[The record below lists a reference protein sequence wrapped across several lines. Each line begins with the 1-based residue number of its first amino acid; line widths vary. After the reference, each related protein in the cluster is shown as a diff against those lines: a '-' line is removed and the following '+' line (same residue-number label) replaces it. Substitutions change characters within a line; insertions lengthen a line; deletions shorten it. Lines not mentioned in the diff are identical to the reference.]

1 MKPLYTLIIFISFS
15 ICVNAQVLIDAD
27 GSATLESSAIL
38 DVQSTEKGFL
48 PPRLS
53 WPEMQA
59 IENPAEGLMIYNTTA
74 NCMYVYNGTKWF
86 VIEYCDCGSVTD
98 YEGNY
103 YETVL
108 IGDQCW
114 MAENLRSSKYS
125 DGVDI
130 SGDYYKDA
138 SYLENYGR
146 VYTWSAIMRGATSSN
161 ANPSGVQ
168 GVCPEGWH
176 LPSDAEW
183 LELENQICEDLGHT
197 DCNTIFDGTHTGWRG
212 HIASQG
218 KSEGKAMKEYN
229 DLWNG
234 NSTNVNAGYNNST
247 DPSGFNALPAAN
259 RHPSSGFTFSTIGS
273 TAFFWSTTESSPTT
287 YAYYRNLFYNDS
299 RINRNITEKTY
310 GLSVRCI
317 RD

>member
-114 MAENLRSSKYS
+114 MAENLKSTKYA
-125 DGVDI
+125 DGTDI
-130 SGDYYKDA
+130 SSVGSLHDNGDYG
-138 SYLENYGR
+138 N
-146 VYTWSAIMRGATSSN
+146 VYNWAAIMNGSGSSST
-161 ANPSGVQ
+161 NPSGVQ
-168 GVCPEGWH
+168 GVCPTGWH
-176 LPSDAEW
+176 VPSSSEW
-183 LELENQICEDLGHT
+183 TELETTLGAINAGRKLKKY
-197 DCNTIFDGTHTGWRG
+197 DN
-212 HIASQG
+212 
-218 KSEGKAMKEYN
+218 
-229 DLWNG
+229 LWTQ
-234 NSTNVNAGYNNST
+234 NSTHANAGYNDDNA
-247 DPSGFNALPAAN
+247 SGFNAIPGGYFSGSFGNQNNQAYFWTATEVDATHAENYRLAYDAATLI
-259 RHPSSGFTFSTIGS
+259 SET
-273 TAFFWSTTESSPTT
+273 TASKNTE
-287 YAYYRNLFYNDS
+287 F
-299 RINRNITEKTY
+299 
-310 GLSVRCI
+310 SVRCV

>member
-1 MKPLYTLIIFISFS
+1 MKYFLLIISFS
-15 ICVNAQVLIDAD
+15 IIFHSNAQVLIDAD
-27 GSATLESSAIL
+27 GTATLENSAML

-48 PPRLS
+48 PPRVS
-53 WPEMQA
+53 WAEMQA
-59 IENPAEGLMIYNTTA
+59 IASPAEGLMIYNTTA
-74 NCMYVYNGTKWF
+74 NCMYMYNGDRWY
-86 VIEYCDCGSVTD
+86 VIEYCNCGSVSD

-103 YETVL
+103 YETVQ
-108 IGDQCW
+108 IGNQCW
-114 MAENLRSSKYS
+114 MAENLRSSKYA
-125 DGVDI
+125 DGTNI

-138 SYLENYGR
+138 DYLENYGR
-146 VYTWSAIMRGATSSN
+146 VYTWAAIMHGAGTSN

-168 GVCPEGWH
+168 GVCPDGWH
-176 LPSDAEW
+176 VPSDAEW

-197 DCNTIFDGTHTGWRG
+197 NCASIFNGTNTGWLG

-229 DLWNG
+229 SLWNG
-234 NSTNVNAGYNNST
+234 NASNVNAGYNNST

-259 RHPSSGFTFSTIGS
+259 RHPTSGFTFSTIGS
-273 TAFFWSTTESSPTT
+273 TAFFWSTTEGSPTN
-287 YAYYRNLFYNDS
+287 YAYYRSLYYDE
-299 RINRNITEKTY
+299 RKINRNIMEKTY